1 MVESTAE
8 DTVYSELYDVWWP
21 GAPHRTLRNK
31 TFEEWDAAGR
41 PSPGKR
47 PGEGTSIGKRRL
59 VSGDIQDWPR
69 YAVGI
74 VPPSFEG
81 DLENVPMLA
90 GESYGVVSDIKP
102 TAQIVKDLVHAA
114 EAALAEAEQLA

>member
-1 MVESTAE
+1 M
-8 DTVYSELYDVWWP
+8 
-21 GAPHRTLRNK
+21 
-31 TFEEWDAAGR
+31 
-41 PSPGKR
+41 
-47 PGEGTSIGKRRL
+47 
-59 VSGDIQDWPR
+59 VSGDIQDWLR
-69 YAVGI
+69 YAVGV